1 MSDLPLELLKRSRK
15 DEKRA
20 MIPEQRQ
27 QRIAKLIR
35 GLGSITVAQLEEEFG
50 ISAATA
56 RRDLAVLE
64 RQSKV
69 RRTHG
74 GAVLPT
80 LTQQEDS
87 FQQRL
92 EEAVAAKKRLAHT
105 ALALL
110 EENETVYID
119 SSTTAYYAAQRVLA
133 AVQRVTLLTNLVP
146 AMELLTTVE
155 SPNVELIG
163 IGGSFRGLTLSFVG
177 PWTVRMVESHLTD
190 KVFFSVKGVTP
201 EGYLTDSN
209 PLEAEVKRAMIKQA
223 ARPVLLVDG
232 RKFERRGLNVIA
244 HISDVSLVVT
254 ADAHSSYTETLIE
267 TGVDV
272 QIV

>member
-1 MSDLPLELLKRSRK
+1 MSDSRRKLLKQARK
-15 DEKRA
+15 GKKQA
-20 MIPEQRQ
+20 MIPEQRR
-27 QRIAKLIR
+27 QRTVGLIR
-35 GLGSITVAQLEEEFG
+35 ELGSITVAGLEEELG
-50 ISAATA
+50 ISSATA

-64 RQSKV
+64 RRGKI

-74 GAVLPT
+74 GAVLPG

-92 EEAVAAKKRLAHT
+92 GEAVAAKKRLAQA
-105 ALALL
+105 ALVLL
-110 EENETVYID
+110 EEDETVFVD

-133 AVQRVTLLTNLVP
+133 AVRRVTLLTNLVP
-146 AMELLTTVE
+146 AMELFTTVE
-155 SPNVELIG
+155 SPGVELIG
-163 IGGSFRGLTLSFVG
+163 MGGSFRGLTLSFVG
-177 PWTVRMVESHLTD
+177 PCTVRMVESYLTD

-232 RKFERRGLNVIA
+232 RKFERRGLSVIA
-244 HISDVSLVVT
+244 HVSEVSLVVA
-254 ADAHSSYTETLIE
+254 ADVHRSHTQKLVES
-267 TGVDV
+267 GVDV
-272 QIV
+272 QSV